1 MSSWLFVRHFHPV
14 AGHVLSPLARAI
26 RVGCS
31 TFSPKTRGF
40 ARRQDVPS
48 ADETGTRT
56 EEADPSVRIVPGY
69 ADAEPDPVK
78 VLTNSVV
85 IAVYFI

>member
-1 MSSWLFVRHFHPV
+1 MSSWFFVRHFHPV
-14 AGHVLSPLARAI
+14 ADQVLSALTRTI

-48 ADETGTRT
+48 ADETGART
-56 EEADPSVRIVPGY
+56 EEADPSVRIVPGHG
-69 ADAEPDPVK
+69 DAESDPVK
-78 VLTNSVV
+78 VLTSSMV